1 LVVKEKEVSGFE
13 GQIPGG
19 LKPRV
24 ESKGEA
30 QVRWASLIANLLRG
44 WPFKMII
51 SRPEE
56 EHLAGFMSAVIRR
69 WPYFA
74 TWKAPGK

>member
-1 LVVKEKEVSGFE
+1 VTGFE

-19 LKPRV
+19 DKPRV

-30 QVRWASLIANLLRG
+30 QIRWAALIANLLRG
-44 WPFKMII
+44 WPFSLTIHKF
-51 SRPEE
+51 EE
-56 EHLAGFMSAVIRR
+56 EGLASFMGSVIRR

-74 TWKAPGK
+74 TWKAPKK